1 VAAQDSDPAS
11 VTAKALVMAWATVS
25 AMAMASAKE
34 LVSGLVPV
42 PEPDSQWVP
51 GFESKWDSVWAL
63 SASSM
68 NRTTSL
74 VQRVRRQQCNVS

>member
-1 VAAQDSDPAS
+1 
-11 VTAKALVMAWATVS
+11 VS
-25 AMAMASAKE
+25 
-34 LVSGLVPV
+34 
-42 PEPDSQWVP
+42 